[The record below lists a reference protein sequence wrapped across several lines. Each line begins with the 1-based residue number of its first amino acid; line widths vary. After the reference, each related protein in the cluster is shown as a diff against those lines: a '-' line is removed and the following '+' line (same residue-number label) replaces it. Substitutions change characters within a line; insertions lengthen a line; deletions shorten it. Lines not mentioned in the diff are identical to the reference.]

1 MFLPVSRRL
10 RDHLTSLYE
19 FRDSSW
25 DYIEYDDEL
34 LQTGVPGGGVRD
46 FRPGG
51 TQASLALDAQASLL
65 LEGKSH
71 AGRPFSSCSYCLAT
85 APDGECWAFAQD
97 HYGGCAL
104 DTVWNLTLELIAFS
118 AGPGELIPEAPWC

>member
-10 RDHLTSLYE
+10 RDHLTSPYE

-71 AGRPFSSCSYCLAT
+71 AGRPKTTMA
-85 APDGECWAFAQD
+85 G
-97 HYGGCAL
+97 AL
-104 DTVWNLTLELIAFS
+104 STRCGTS
-118 AGPGELIPEAPWC
+118 PWS